1 MQKYLFTSETLT
13 KGHSDKIYFLSITEQ
28 IEQPKFNELL
38 FLLSD
43 QKQEQIKR
51 YHFDIDKK
59 LSLYS
64 DLLVRITACQTLDI
78 KNTDIFFRKGDHGK
92 PYINEYS
99 DFNYNIS
106 HTRNA
111 IVVAISG
118 ATIGVDIEKIR
129 KAELD
134 IAKRFFTS
142 DEQAYINQNYF
153 ESDRRFYEVWTK
165 KEAYIKFIGRGLS
178 MPLNSFDVLSSGIHD
193 QISTFEKDQYIISV
207 CNNQR
212 NSQFELIELTER
224 EVEAMAFSLLV

>member
-99 DFNYNIS
+99 DFNY
-106 HTRNA
+106 
-111 IVVAISG
+111 G
-118 ATIGVDIEKIR
+118 
-129 KAELD
+129 
-134 IAKRFFTS
+134 
-142 DEQAYINQNYF
+142 
-153 ESDRRFYEVWTK
+153 
-165 KEAYIKFIGRGLS
+165 
-178 MPLNSFDVLSSGIHD
+178 PSS
-193 QISTFEKDQYIISV
+193 
-207 CNNQR
+207 
-212 NSQFELIELTER
+212 
-224 EVEAMAFSLLV
+224 